1 LIRIKDGLGQIG
13 KLGVTRGKAMTSLAL
28 RKTQLEARLAALND
42 RLGAI
47 ETELQSHDEKDW
59 EELATARE
67 GDEVLESIGVGA
79 QAEMRAIKAAL
90 QRIEVGEY
98 GACVRCGAEISEA
111 RLDLLPFTPFCKDC
125 A

>member
-1 LIRIKDGLGQIG
+1 
-13 KLGVTRGKAMTSLAL
+13 MTSLSPKDLAA
-28 RKTQLEARLAALND
+28 RKDQLQARLAALSE
-42 RLGAI
+42 RLGLIDA
-47 ETELQSHDEKDW
+47 ELQSHDEKDW